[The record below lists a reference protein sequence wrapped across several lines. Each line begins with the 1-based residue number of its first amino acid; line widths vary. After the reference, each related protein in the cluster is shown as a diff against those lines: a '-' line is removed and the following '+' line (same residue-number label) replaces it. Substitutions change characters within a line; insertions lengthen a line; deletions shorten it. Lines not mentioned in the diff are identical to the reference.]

1 MYSLAHG
8 GPSDRSHPRDGSVSI
23 LPGVIRVEKLA
34 ARAGGLASAHFVL
47 VEWTAE
53 IGDHWIAPL
62 HVHHSDDEAWYVLD
76 GELGFRLGTEVVIAA
91 AGSGVLAPRGTPHT
105 YWNAGN
111 VEARYV
117 LVMSTRLA
125 RLIEA
130 IHEPGADIPALFAA
144 HDSELLPTG

>member
-1 MYSLAHG
+1 MS
-8 GPSDRSHPRDGSVSI
+8 GSIVPI
-23 LPGVIRVEKLA
+23 LLGVIRVEKLA
-34 ARAGGLASAHFVL
+34 VRTSGVASDDFVL

-76 GELGFRLGTEVVIAA
+76 GELGFRLGNEVVIAA
-91 AGSGVLAPRGTPHT
+91 AGAAVLAPRGTAHT

-117 LVMSTRLA
+117 LVMSTRIA

-130 IHEPGADIPALFAA
+130 IHAPGADIPALFTA
-144 HDSELLPTG
+144 HNSELLPSG